1 MDPFT
6 IIGGAISIGSSV
18 FSAIEARKQQLDAES
33 KERDARRQMQQLENQ
48 YKNLDTSNPF
58 LNMENTM
65 EDLTINQQQAEF
77 QAQQFQQSQANIM
90 RGLRSA
96 VGTSGVAA
104 LAQSLAQ
111 QGEIAAASSSASI
124 GAQEAANQRLQAAQ
138 ASKLQAM
145 ERQGEV
151 YSRNL
156 QRQKV
161 GTLLGMA
168 QQRTAAYAQQAGAA
182 RAQMMS
188 SIASGAKGAATMFA
202 GFGEDK
208 KRPLFGMEGSSDDF
222 TTMMTDIGKTTGDN
236 FDDMD
241 FQGKLNFLK
250 EQYPNMSDEQK
261 SLIPNFILQELD
273 LD

>member
-18 FSAIEARKQQLDAES
+18 FSAIEARKQERDAKA
-33 KERDARRQMQQLENQ
+33 KEDDARRQMQQLESQ
-48 YKNLDTSNPF
+48 YANLDTSNPF

-65 EDLTINQQQAEF
+65 EDLTINQKQAEF
-77 QAQQFQQSQANIM
+77 EAQQFQQSQANILQNL
-90 RGLRSA
+90 RGA
-96 VGTSGVAA
+96 AGGSGVAA

-111 QGEIAAASSSASI
+111 QGEIAAARSSASI

-156 QRQKV
+156 ERQKV

-208 KRPLFGMEGSSDDF
+208 QRPLFNLEGDNPELKEALGADGVDFDKLSYQEQLNLLKDKYPTMSSD
-222 TTMMTDIGKTTGDN
+222 
-236 FDDMD
+236 
-241 FQGKLNFLK
+241 
-250 EQYPNMSDEQK
+250 QK
-261 SLIPNFILQELD
+261 SKVADFVLQNMMDE
-273 LD
+273 